1 MQITIQV
8 DTLVDTS
15 DTVSRLGAFISG
27 QPFLIHGEPIARPL
41 KPYGYASSIGLPAD
55 FTAEQVEKSAQMT
68 AENLA
73 QDFAFAPAEPKW
85 TVAPP
90 LTERVAP
97 QEPTTASQEPQPEP
111 AKRTRRTKAQMQA
124 SHTHEPD
131 SQSLDVSVALDT
143 ALDNIPGVVDLTA
156 GTDEPAVVETVVT
169 DGSDTATDE
178 PPTTNSEPPVTSE
191 AFDLLGGVLE
201 DEPKAVQTPA
211 STPSWTLQTAGAEIR
226 RLTVANRGDWLR
238 ARLDACSV
246 QKISELSLEQAI
258 AVLQH
263 GQIFE
268 AEAKGV

>member
-15 DTVSRLGAFISG
+15 ETVSRLGAFISG
-27 QPFLIHGEPIARPL
+27 QPFLIHGEPIVRPL
-41 KPYGYASSIGLPAD
+41 KPYDGSSIGLPAD
-55 FTAEQVEKSAQMT
+55 FTAEQVEKTAYMT

-73 QDFAFAPAEPKW
+73 RDFAFAPAEPKW
-85 TVAPP
+85 TTAPP
-90 LTERVAP
+90 LTERAAP
-97 QEPTTASQEPQPEP
+97 PEPTTTSQEQQPEP

-131 SQSLDVSVALDT
+131 SQSLDVSAALDT
-143 ALDNIPGVVDLTA
+143 ALDNIPGVVDLTT

-169 DGSDTATDE
+169 DGSDTATD
-178 PPTTNSEPPVTSE
+178 EPPVTSE

-201 DEPKAVQTPA
+201 DEPKAVQTPS